1 MAVAGMAPRGANG
14 GMSART
20 LLDLRQAFAALP
32 PPVVVFNKSHSGS
45 RLVARLLGEAGVFM
59 GAERN
64 ASEDALPLVKLVTYF
79 VEHYYPDASGLWDA
93 GRPADR
99 ALLGLVEGVFADH
112 LRGHDGAQA
121 WGWKLCETVYA
132 LPLIDYLFPGAK
144 FVHLIRDGRDVAFS
158 DHVAP
163 VEPFWQKVFVDAVG
177 VGHWRGLAYG
187 TMARL
192 GYRLAAPRYNMQ
204 HWCNSVSLGR
214 RYGAMLKDRYIEL
227 RYEALCRDFE
237 AEAGRVLAFAGAP
250 QAEAAIA
257 ALRDE
262 VSLDGIGKFR
272 RQPQWRR
279 ARVTSYGRPLLK
291 ALGYDD

>member
-1 MAVAGMAPRGANG
+1 MA
-14 GMSART
+14 ART
-20 LLDLRQAFAALP
+20 LLDIRERLSALP

-45 RLVARLLGEAGVFM
+45 RFLARLLAASGIFM

-64 ASEDALPLVKLVTYF
+64 ASEDALPLLNLVTYF
-79 VEHYYPDASGLWDA
+79 VEHYHPDASGLWDA
-93 GRPADR
+93 ARPVDGT
-99 ALLGLVEGVFADH
+99 LPGLAEAVFAQH
-112 LRGHDGAQA
+112 LRGHDGSQA

-132 LPLIDYLFPGAK
+132 LPLIDFLFPGAR

-192 GYRLAAPRYNMQ
+192 GYRLDAPRYNMQ

-214 RYGAMLKDRYIEL
+214 RYGAMLRDRYLEV
-227 RYEALCRDFE
+227 RYEALCRQFE
-237 AEAGRVLAFAGAP
+237 PEAARVLAFSGAP
-250 QAEAAIA
+250 EPEAGVA
-257 ALRDE
+257 ALRGE
-262 VSLDGIGKFR
+262 VSLDSIGKFR
-272 RQPQWRR
+272 RQPWWRQ
-279 ARVTSYGRPLLK
+279 ARVASYGRPLLRS
-291 ALGYDD
+291 LGYDDA

>member
-1 MAVAGMAPRGANG
+1 MTV
-14 GMSART
+14 RT
-20 LLDLRQAFAALP
+20 LLELRERFSALP

-45 RLVARLLGEAGVFM
+45 RLLARLMAASGVFM
-59 GAERN
+59 GADCNES
-64 ASEDALPLVKLVTYF
+64 ADALPVLKLVRYF
-79 VEHYYPDASGLWDA
+79 VEHYHPDASALWDGA
-93 GRPADR
+93 RPPDG

-112 LRGHDGAQA
+112 LRGHDGVQP

-132 LPLIDYLFPGAK
+132 LPLIAFLFPGAR

-177 VGHWRGLAYG
+177 VGRWRGLAYG
-187 TMARL
+187 TMARI
-192 GYRLAAPRYNMQ
+192 GYRLDAPRYNMQ

-214 RYGAMLKDRYIEL
+214 RYGAMLRERYLEV
-227 RYEALCRDFE
+227 RYEALCRDFA

-250 QAEAAIA
+250 DAAVGIA
-257 ALRDE
+257 ALRGE

-272 RQPQWRR
+272 RQPWWRR
-279 ARVTSYGRPLLK
+279 ARVSSYGRPLLK
-291 ALGYDD
+291 SLGYDDA